1 MILKLFRFLMLLGY
15 SGLVAPECQ
24 CNLFLYSCRDLF
36 FCRKVIYKV
45 VVKCSSVA
53 RGKMELWIEN
63 RRKSS
68 KKMLVLLYM
77 NICQHFLAKSSYYE
91 VKICWEENYFFSGQS
106 TEVRDLHHKLLCWC
120 LFMYYSE
127 VFNTLVIPLKNG
139 DDI

>member
-1 MILKLFRFLMLLGY
+1 MF
-15 SGLVAPECQ
+15 Q
-24 CNLFLYSCRDLF
+24 
-36 FCRKVIYKV
+36 
-45 VVKCSSVA
+45 CSSWED
-53 RGKMELWIEN
+53 GIMN
-63 RRKSS
+63 RKQEEVFK